1 MIATLFLLL
10 PSLQNSAQDQTW
22 FAETPGET
30 EFSGR
35 LCVRPLQLEE
45 ILASGKALSEALAMR
60 EQAVSLVTPWTREF
74 VADTDEYILDLP
86 SGETENSLS
95 TELMA
100 TGLFQYAEPDWICFP
115 DETTPN
121 DPQFSQQWQHSKM
134 KSEKAWDF
142 GTGDGT
148 FIACTVDTGVDLNHP
163 DLQANLVSGYN
174 SASNRS
180 QANGGDVSDIN
191 GHGTMTL
198 GCVGAIGNNGVGVVG
213 MAWDIKLMP
222 VRATNSSGGGA
233 YLSDLT
239 DGARW
244 ASDNGAHS
252 VSVSYG
258 GVDSNSVGTTGT
270 HLRGEESLL
279 CWSSGN
285 SGSRINGYDH
295 ANVIV
300 VGATDQSDNV
310 VSWSTYGDLVDV
322 VAPGEGVR
330 TTADGGGYANVS
342 GTSFS
347 APIVNGVLAMMMLT
361 APNQSADQIEQMMF
375 DNCVD
380 LASSGEDDYAGH
392 GRPNFFKCLEDADA
406 AGGGGGGSDSINLTG
421 TTNAQGGQN
430 CNWSWSGAPGNSFYG
445 FLYSLSNTGMTYNGH
460 NFDVGSNYTLFR
472 TGMNSSTGS
481 GSLTATIPGH
491 LSNLTVYLEAGAF
504 DGTDYFDSNL
514 VTLTIN

>member
-1 MIATLFLLL
+1 MFATLLLL
-10 PSLQNSAQDQTW
+10 ASPLQVAAQPLHQ
-22 FAETPGET
+22 FVEVSGEM

-35 LCVRPLQLEE
+35 LCVRPIQPEDFV
-45 ILASGKALSEALAMR
+45 AAGKSPSEASSAS
-60 EQAVSLVTPWTREF
+60 EEAIALVMPWTREI
-74 VADTDEYILDLP
+74 VPETGEYILDLP
-86 SGETENSLS
+86 EKETENTLCAK
-95 TELMA
+95 LME
-100 TGLFQYAEPDWICFP
+100 TGLFQYAEPDWYCFP
-115 DETTPN
+115 VETTPN
-121 DPQFSQQWQHSKM
+121 DPQFGQQWQHSKM

-174 SASNRS
+174 SASNQS

-239 DGARW
+239 GGARW
-244 ASDNGAHS
+244 ASDNGARS

-270 HLRGEESLL
+270 HLRGEGSLL

-285 SGSRINGYDH
+285 GGNRINGYDH
-295 ANVIV
+295 TNVIV
-300 VGATDQSDNV
+300 VGATNQNDSV
-310 VSWSTYGDLVDV
+310 VSWSTYGDLIDV
-322 VAPGEGVR
+322 VAPGDGVR

-361 APNQSADQIEQMMF
+361 APNQSPDQIEQMMF

-380 LASSGEDDYAGH
+380 LGSSGEDDYAGH
-392 GRPNFFKCLEDADA
+392 GRPNFFKCMVDADA
-406 AGGGGGGSDSINLTG
+406 AGGGSGNSDSIALTG

-430 CNWSWSGAPGNSFYG
+430 CHWSWAGAPGNSFYG

-460 NFDVGSNYTLFR
+460 SFDVGNNYTLYR
-472 TGMNSSTGS
+472 TGLNSAAGS
-481 GSLTATIPGH
+481 GSLTATIPSH
-491 LSNLTVYLEAGAF
+491 LSNLTVYLEVGAQDSAGL
-504 DGTDYFDSNL
+504 YDSNL
-514 VTLTIN
+514 LTLNIN